1 MVGIFNKSQNNLL
14 TERSLGLGFDLIG
27 LFFAKKVVNR
37 RIRTVVLEKFL
48 DSGAPSVQIC

>member
-1 MVGIFNKSQNNLL
+1 MVGILNKSQNNLL

-37 RIRTVVLEKFL
+37 RIKTIVLEKFL
-48 DSGAPSVQIC
+48 GTPSVQIC